1 MSYYY
6 IGASQWLSG
15 KVSTFYAGVTGD
27 MSSIQSQEDSL
38 EKEIA
43 THSSILAMKIEWI
56 EEPSRLKSMGS

>member
-1 MSYYY
+1 MSYYS

-15 KVSTFYAGVTGD
+15 KVSTFDAGVTGD

-43 THSSILAMKIEWI
+43 THSSILARKTEWI
-56 EEPSRLKSMGS
+56 EEPGRLKSMGS